1 MVYNVHMKKYN
12 VAVVRE
18 RLSEALDYA
27 SSGEPVFIQR
37 KGVTYR
43 LSVEPTKR
51 KARTPSKPRL
61 EVLDPSIADGQWT
74 WDWSGGGLAFH
85 PRKRQ

>member
-1 MVYNVHMKKYN
+1 MKKYT
-12 VAVVRE
+12 VALVRE

-27 SSGEPVFIQR
+27 HSGEPVFIQR

-51 KARTPSKPRL
+51 KARRPSKPQI
-61 EVLDPSIADGQWT
+61 EILDPSISEGQWT
-74 WDWSGGGLAFH
+74 WDWSGGGLAFRG
-85 PRKRQ
+85 RKRR